1 MENPFKK
8 IRRAADKPRQEWAPH
23 WILKVLYV
31 LWTTVLSVAKI
42 ALGACIT
49 VLLIVLICGGVF
61 TAILGEYLQNDVL
74 PVAATYELNISDQ
87 EQTSYI
93 YYVNADGEIET
104 LQEIH
109 TTIDRQWVS
118 IDDIPKNLIN
128 AAIAIEDKRFY
139 EHQGVDWITTVK
151 ACVNMFMG
159 GDSQFGGSTITQQL
173 VKNDTDEKSITVQ
186 RKVMEIFRAQYAEKV
201 YDKDT
206 IMEWYLNCIYFG
218 KGSYGVKSAAAAY
231 FGKEL
236 QSLTLA
242 ECASLIS
249 ITNNPALYN
258 PYSESE
264 YEFRDHGMTNGQQ
277 RNRIRQLN
285 VLDQMLEQKLITQSE
300 YDEAVAQELVFKEG
314 IAPEDVWESCD
325 NVLCGYEG
333 TVGTFDSSETGYFCP
348 VCGTQNKVTA
358 DASKVVY
365 SWFVDTVIED
375 VCRDLAAQN
384 GVDYDSLDKKSKEVY
399 LMQVQRG
406 GYHIY
411 STLDMDVQNAVDKI
425 YTDLSQIP
433 KTRSENQLQSA
444 IVIIDDRTGD
454 IVALAG
460 GVGEKTDHD
469 AWNKATDAKLQTG
482 SSQKPLTV
490 YAPAFEAGVVSP
502 ATVVADLPIT
512 YSGGNFPKNDNRKY
526 DYARTVYSGVVSS
539 VNAIAVNTLN
549 LVGFD
554 YSFSFGKDKFGL
566 NSLLEEYVKPN
577 GQVLSDKAY
586 SPLAMGALTYGATV
600 REMSAAY
607 ATFTNNGVYREA
619 RTYTKVYDSEGN
631 LVLDNTQDTRQIL
644 SAKTVNYMNYC
655 LYYAANAGTGGNAV
669 FKGQNIAGKTGTTS
683 SNRDRWFCGF
693 TGHYTAAVW
702 CGYDVPEQIKLYDG
716 SNPAAVLWR
725 KVMQPIHEGL
735 EKVPL
740 YDGSNFRSVTVCLDS
755 GRFATAACS
764 KDVRGISRTSSAYCY
779 PEDMPSG
786 SCTKHVMVNWCT
798 TGSGVATDWCTK
810 FSHEE
815 GYTVN
820 IEERSL
826 VRLTSGEVSRIKAAS
841 GVGLYPQYS
850 LDYYVYLSD
859 GNWHGF
865 SGNANPNVNEPY
877 VVCTVHT
884 EEAWKK
890 YEEEK
895 KKAEEEAK
903 REEEEAKKEEEANKP
918 TEPVDPTEPA
928 GPTEPEVPADTQ
940 PVGNENTEP

>member
-1 MENPFKK
+1 MENPFNK
-8 IRRAADKPRQEWAPH
+8 IRREGKKPRQEWKPH
-23 WILKVLYV
+23 WSLKILYSV
-31 LWTTVLSVAKI
+31 WMTAFSVAKV
-42 ALGACIT
+42 ALGAVIT
-49 VLLIVLICGGVF
+49 VVLILLICAGVF
-61 TAILGEYLQNDVL
+61 AGILGEYLQSDVL

-93 YYVNADGEIET
+93 YYVNSDGEIEK

-109 TTIDRQWVS
+109 TAIDRQWVG
-118 IDDIPKNLIN
+118 IKDIPKNLIN

-173 VKNDTDEKSITVQ
+173 VKNDTEEKSVTVQ
-186 RKVMEIFRAQYAEKV
+186 RKVMEIFRAQYAEKI

-218 KGSYGVKSAAAAY
+218 KGSYGVKSAAATY

-249 ITNNPALYN
+249 ITNNPSLYN
-258 PYSESE
+258 PYSQSE
-264 YEFRDHGMTNGQQ
+264 YEFRDYGMTNGQQ
-277 RNRIRQLN
+277 RNRIRQMN

-314 IAPEDVWESCD
+314 IAPEDVWEVCD
-325 NVLCGYEG
+325 NVGCGYQG
-333 TVGTFDSSETGYFCP
+333 TVGTFDVAESGGYFCP

-358 DASKVVY
+358 DASQVVY

-375 VCRDLAAQN
+375 VCRDLAAQD
-384 GVDYDSLDKKSKEVY
+384 GVDFDSLDKKGKEFY
-399 LMQVQRG
+399 QMKVQRG

-425 YTDLSQIP
+425 YTNLDEIP
-433 KTRSENQLQSA
+433 RTRSETQLQSA
-444 IVIIDDRTGD
+444 IVVIDDRTGD
-454 IVALAG
+454 VVAIAG
-460 GVGEKTDHD
+460 GVGEKTEHD
-469 AWNKATDAKLQTG
+469 AWSRATDSKLQTG

-490 YAPAFEAGVVSP
+490 YAPAFEAGAVGP
-502 ATVVADLPIT
+502 ATVIADMPIT

-549 LVGFD
+549 LIGFD
-554 YSFSFGKDKFGL
+554 YSFSFGRDNFGL
-566 NSLLEEYVKPN
+566 KSLLEEYVKPN

-600 REMSAAY
+600 REMATAY
-607 ATFTNNGVYREA
+607 ATFTNDGVFRES
-619 RTYTKVYDSEGN
+619 RTYTKIYDSEGN
-631 LVLDNTQDTRQIL
+631 LVLDNTQETRQIL
-644 SAKTVNYMNYC
+644 SQKTVNYMNYC
-655 LYYAANAGTGGNAV
+655 LFYAANAGTGGNAV
-669 FKGQNIAGKTGTTS
+669 FRGQNIAGKTGTTS

-702 CGYDVPEQIKLYDG
+702 CGHDTPEQIKLYDG

-755 GRFATAACS
+755 GKFATAACG
-764 KDVRGISRTSSAYCY
+764 KDVRNIGRTSSAYSY
-779 PEDMPSG
+779 AEDMPSG
-786 SCTKHVMVNWCT
+786 SCDKHVLVNWCT
-798 TGSGVATDWCTK
+798 TGNGVATEWCTK
-810 FSHEE
+810 FGKEE
-815 GYTVN
+815 GFTVK

-826 VRLTSGEVSRIKAAS
+826 VKMSSGEVGRIKSAA

-850 LDYYVYLSD
+850 LDYYVYLTD

-877 VVCTVHT
+877 VVCPVHT
-884 EEAWKK
+884 QEAWKK

-895 KKAEEEAK
+895 KKAEEEA
-903 REEEEAKKEEEANKP
+903 EKETQPSEPGETNP
-918 TEPVDPTEPA
+918 PSDETTEP
-928 GPTEPEVPADTQ
+928 
-940 PVGNENTEP
+940 